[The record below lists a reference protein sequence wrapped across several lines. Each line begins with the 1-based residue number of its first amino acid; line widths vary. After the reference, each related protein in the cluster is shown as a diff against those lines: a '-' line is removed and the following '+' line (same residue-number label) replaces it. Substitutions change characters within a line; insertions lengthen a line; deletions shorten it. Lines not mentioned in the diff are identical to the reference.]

1 MLSAEQFV
9 PARYF
14 AQLIDYLEAHGTP
27 CRDAL
32 SAAQIRSLNDPQA
45 RLTRG
50 QIDTLLTEVA
60 RLTGR
65 ADLGFELGRQIKL
78 NSHDVVGYG
87 LISCATI
94 DQALHFA
101 ARYYR
106 LMMPLFT
113 LRYQRRGNVAE
124 VLFHPV
130 TAMARGTVGFY
141 LEMLAVST
149 HVQLM
154 ALCQGRMAGYD
165 IHIAMPE
172 PEHAQRYHGLRP
184 ARVHFHDEGVPTVRI
199 VMPTDILDQPLPMHD
214 QRAFRQA
221 EARCKQMIQ
230 ECRAPGE
237 YREWIEM
244 MLRDAYDCQPTLDD
258 MARQLNVSA
267 RTLDRYLEQE
277 GASYRELATRTRNE
291 RAKRLLDGGKFAVSE
306 IAYQL
311 GYSDVANFSR
321 SFKRLN
327 GVPPSAYRRG
337 PGGAGQLTPQ
347 ALGG

>member
-1 MLSAEQFV
+1 MHNAEHFV

-32 SAAQIRSLNDPQA
+32 SAAQIRSLNDLQA
-45 RLTRG
+45 KLTRG

-65 ADLGFELGRQIKL
+65 GDLGFELGRQIKL

-87 LISCATI
+87 LISSATI

-106 LMMPLFT
+106 LIMPLFT
-113 LRYQRRGNVAE
+113 LRYQRREHVAE
-124 VLFHPV
+124 VLFQPV
-130 TAMARGTVGFY
+130 TALARGTVNFY
-141 LEMLAVST
+141 LEMLAVSA

-154 ALCQGRMAGYD
+154 ALCQGRIGPYD
-165 IHIAMPE
+165 IHLAMAE
-172 PEHAQRYHGLRP
+172 PEHVQRYRGLQP
-184 ARVHFHDEGVPTVRI
+184 ARLHFHEEGVPTVRI
-199 VMPTDILDQPLPMHD
+199 LMPTDILDQPLPMHD

-230 ECRAPGE
+230 ECRTPGE
-237 YREWIEM
+237 YRGWIEM
-244 MLRDAYDCQPTLDD
+244 MLREAHDCQPTLDD

-291 RAKRLLDGGKFAVSE
+291 RAKRLLDCGKYAVSE

-327 GVPPSAYRRG
+327 GVPPSAYRRCATTT
-337 PGGAGQLTPQ
+337 GAAQ